1 MAATLK
7 DVAEKAGVS
16 IKTVSNV
23 VNERPF
29 IAEETRERVRQ
40 AIAMLGY
47 QPNLVA
53 RSLRKSPV
61 GVMALALPNLANT
74 YFSDIGVEIIA
85 AAAARSYT
93 VLLDHTGGLRENEA
107 LIAHGLRP
115 HLIDG
120 VILNADALN
129 LDDLRTDRIPLPL
142 VLLGEHLYGAPWDHV
157 VIDNVAAARQAT
169 SHILGLGRR
178 RIAFINMFEAELD
191 RMGETYTGPSR
202 FRLAGYTAALAEA
215 GLAVDPRLLLSFP
228 NPDRAA
234 GMAAVK
240 ALLTLAHPPDAIFC
254 FNDLLALGAL
264 RGLYEAGLRVP
275 EDVAVAGIDDLEE
288 SAYATPSL
296 TTISPDK
303 RAIAWRAVELLI
315 DRIQG
320 RRTGPPERFELPYR
334 LIARES
340 TLGRVQSATA
350 GLTSGAGEEVS
361 ASADE
366 HFGIG

>member
-1 MAATLK
+1 MAVTLK

-40 AIAMLGY
+40 AIDALGY

-85 AAAARSYT
+85 AAAAQSYT
-93 VLLDHTGGLRENEA
+93 VLLDHTGGSRENEI
-107 LIAHGLRP
+107 LIAHGLRQ

-120 VILNADALN
+120 VILNADSLT
-129 LDDLRTDRIPLPL
+129 LDDLRTERIPLPL

-157 VIDNVAAARQAT
+157 VIDNMAAARQAT
-169 SHILGLGRR
+169 AHLLRLGRR
-178 RIAFINMFEAELD
+178 RVAFINMFEAELA
-191 RMGETYTGPSR
+191 RMGESYTGPSR
-202 FRLAGYTAALAEA
+202 FRLAGYSAALAEA
-215 GLAVDPRLLLSFP
+215 GLAVDPSLLLAFP
-228 NPDRAA
+228 IPDRAA
-234 GMAAVK
+234 GVAAVK
-240 ALLTLAHPPDAIFC
+240 TLLALARPPDAIFC

-264 RGLYEAGLRVP
+264 RGLYDAGLRVP
-275 EDVAVAGIDDLEE
+275 EDVAVVGIDDIEE

-320 RRTGPPERFELPYR
+320 RRTGPPERFELPFR
-334 LIARES
+334 LIERES
-340 TLGRVQSATA
+340 TIGRARTNFSAD
-350 GLTSGAGEEVS
+350 GLATHMTGEEVT
-361 ASADE
+361 ASAN
-366 HFGIG
+366 